1 MLKTF
6 ISHEKFVF
14 SGICPEKS
22 ILKPSEIAV
31 FTLKITCFGYKNR
44 PLWTML
50 ISELEIFL
58 KMLVD
63 NLISLQKLFIF
74 LKNHSIWLTY
84 ACFCFLSS
92 ISESEIESNFD
103 PNFGPKT
110 TPIFFFIIE
119 IIKDCLKHFTWEICV
134 SMNILRKKSIKTIR
148 NSCFYQ
154 KNRLFW
160 VWNWAIMD
168 QTHL

>member
-1 MLKTF
+1 M
-6 ISHEKFVF
+6 F
-14 SGICPEKS
+14 SWICPERS

-31 FTLKITCFGYKNR
+31 FTLKITYIGYKNR
-44 PLWTML
+44 LLWTML
-50 ISELEIFL
+50 ISKLEIFL

-84 ACFCFLSS
+84 ACFCLLGN

-110 TPIFFFIIE
+110 APIFFFLLFIE

-134 SMNILRKKSIKTIR
+134 SMNISQTKSVKTIR
-148 NSCFYQ
+148 NSCFYH
-154 KNRLFW
+154 KNGLFW
-160 VWNWAIMD
+160 VWKWAIMN

>member
-110 TPIFFFIIE
+110 TPIFFFYYWNHQRL
-119 IIKDCLKHFTWEICV
+119 LKTFHMRNLCFNEYIT
-134 SMNILRKKSIKTIR
+134 KKV
-148 NSCFYQ
+148 C
-154 KNRLFW
+154 
-160 VWNWAIMD
+160 
-168 QTHL
+168 